1 MIVFGGESSEHEVSI
16 VSARNIYQAINKQK
30 YQISLAFID
39 KSGQWWSIDNSDDYA
54 APSIRLSISP
64 GVPIFSTDNGHE
76 IKPDVLFPVLHGRN
90 GEDGSVQGLAQLMHL
105 PIVGCDMTSSVLT
118 MDKIA
123 AKEILNQHGF
133 DVLPFI
139 SHRTG
144 TDMPD
149 YRSVSYKLGSILF
162 VKPSRAGSSVG
173 VSMVKNEAEYR
184 IAVDE
189 AHRHDEFIIIEQ
201 AANKPREL
209 EVAVLGTP
217 PNHRASVVGEIKPE
231 GVFYSYDSKY
241 SADSTSAVIVPANIA
256 IDLAENIRQ
265 QALDAYSVLKCRTMA
280 RVDFLYD
287 ENGLYINEINT
298 IPGFTNISM
307 YPKLW
312 DHSGLTYDSLI
323 DRLVELAE

>member
-1 MIVFGGESSEHEVSI
+1 
-16 VSARNIYQAINKQK
+16 
-30 YQISLAFID
+30 
-39 KSGQWWSIDNSDDYA
+39 
-54 APSIRLSISP
+54 
-64 GVPIFSTDNGHE
+64 
-76 IKPDVLFPVLHGRN
+76 
-90 GEDGSVQGLAQLMHL
+90 
-105 PIVGCDMTSSVLT
+105 
-118 MDKIA
+118 
-123 AKEILNQHGF
+123 
-133 DVLPFI
+133 
-139 SHRTG
+139 
-144 TDMPD
+144 
-149 YRSVSYKLGSILF
+149 
-162 VKPSRAGSSVG
+162 
-173 VSMVKNEAEYR
+173 MVKNEAEYR

-189 AHRHDEFIIIEQ
+189 AHKHDEFIIIEQ

-231 GVFYSYDSKY
+231 GAFYSYDSKY
-241 SADSTSAVIVPANIA
+241 SADSTSAVIVPANIST
-256 IDLAENIRQ
+256 DLSENIRQ

-323 DRLVELAE
+323 DKLVELAE